1 MKLLIENW
9 RKYLNEDTEI
19 FGYYLYDEDEKVF
32 LSDKRFTKINKV
44 VQDVTPSFVGKPK
57 GLWYSCG
64 DDWIQWASSEMPEM
78 INKANYLYKIE
89 VNYDKVKAVHSEAE
103 FRIFE
108 KEYGVK
114 SKPWR
119 EITIDWKKLQ
129 DDGFA
134 GIEICPYFNSKR
146 YTSQWYYSWDVASG
160 CIWDPAGLIDF
171 ELIGERE
178 NKNET
183 ST

>member
-32 LSDKRFTKINKV
+32 LSDKQFTKINKV

-146 YTSQWYYSWDVASG
+146 YTAQWYYSWDVASG